1 MTKREHLKQ
10 ELENL
15 INEFVLNR
23 GEDCPAYTNIAFS
36 VHQSQGLNIEDF
48 EIIFQI
54 DTKTYDISTDVAT
67 GEETHSMDIEVS
79 CIYQTRLLQE
89 ETVTKEEC
97 IEFMYYYTSA
107 DSIDETIDNLI
118 DLVET
123 EIQKLTQWNSEN
135 TVEISILDLPY
146 IPLKNPF
153 TDEEEYDPFAFNEF
167 GIVPIIPEEEP
178 IILFDEDGNRIKY

>member
-15 INEFVLNR
+15 ITEFILNR
-23 GEDCPAYTNIAFS
+23 GEDCPIDTNIAFS
-36 VHQSQGLNIEDF
+36 VHQFQGFNIEDF
-48 EIIFQI
+48 NIVFQI
-54 DTKTYDISTDVAT
+54 DTNTYGISTNVAT
-67 GEETHSMDIEVS
+67 GEETHSIGIKVH

-89 ETVTKEEC
+89 ETLTKQEC
-97 IEFMYYYTSA
+97 NQYLYPYIFG
-107 DSIDETIDNLI
+107 DSIDKTIDNLI

-153 TDEEEYDPFAFNEF
+153 TDEEEYEPFAYNEF
-167 GIVPIIPEEEP
+167 GIIPIIPKEEP

>member
-15 INEFVLNR
+15 INGFIFND
-23 GEDCPAYTNIAFS
+23 EDCPTDTSIAFS

-48 EIIFQI
+48 EIYLEIV
-54 DTKTYDISTDVAT
+54 TASYDISTNEAT
-67 GEETHSMDIEVS
+67 GEETHSMDIEGY
-79 CIYQTRLLQE
+79 CLYQTRLLQE
-89 ETVTKEEC
+89 ETVTKEE
-97 IEFMYYYTSA
+97 FSRLYPHTYTFG
-107 DSIDETIDNLI
+107 DSIDNLI

-153 TDEEEYDPFAFNEF
+153 TAEEEDKPIPFNPYNEF
-167 GIVPIIPEEEP
+167 DIAPIIPEEEP

>member
-15 INEFVLNR
+15 INGLIYNPR
-23 GEDCPAYTNIAFS
+23 DCSFDRYIAFS

-54 DTKTYDISTDVAT
+54 DPEEYYTTIDVAT
-67 GEETHSMDIEVS
+67 GEETHFMDIEVY

-89 ETVTKEEC
+89 ETVTKEEM
-97 IEFMYYYTSA
+97 IDFIYPHTSA
-107 DSIDETIDNLI
+107 DSIDETIDKLI

-153 TDEEEYDPFAFNEF
+153 TDEEEYKFNEF
-167 GIVPIIPEEEP
+167 GIYPIIPNEEP